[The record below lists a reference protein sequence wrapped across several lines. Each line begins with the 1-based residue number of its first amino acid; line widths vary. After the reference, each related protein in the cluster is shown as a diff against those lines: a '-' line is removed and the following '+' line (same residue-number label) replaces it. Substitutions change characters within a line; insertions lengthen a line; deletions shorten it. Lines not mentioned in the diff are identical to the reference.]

1 MAKKHKPEE
10 PAGESAPMWIVS
22 FADLVTL
29 LMSFFVILS
38 VKPEGTATVQDPAF
52 QQVCPAIRAAFKN
65 LPPADP
71 TMDPHREFED
81 LARRLMSLMNREGT
95 LNRG

>member
-1 MAKKHKPEE
+1 MAKRKKAEE

-38 VKPEGTATVQDPAF
+38 VKPEGTATVQDPF
-52 QQVCPAIRAAFKN
+52 GNPV
-65 LPPADP
+65 
-71 TMDPHREFED
+71 T
-81 LARRLMSLMNREGT
+81 ARGRCGT
-95 LNRG
+95 KGR